1 MRERHGDGGWTYTS
15 DPCNLCAVHD
25 ILRESLEERMELCN
39 AVLRE
44 QSQER
49 ESQQWCLVARLGELG
64 SRSTASSALTRA
76 AYQDGACSR
85 KVVVVGTQQTEV
97 SLESW
102 HVLGFDGLE
111 RANLEDVACS
121 RQGPSFECC
130 VGRGEEETQF

>member
-1 MRERHGDGGWTYTS
+1 MRERHGDGGWTYTG

-64 SRSTASSALTRA
+64 ARSTASSALVQRTRM
-76 AYQDGACSR
+76 
-85 KVVVVGTQQTEV
+85 
-97 SLESW
+97 
-102 HVLGFDGLE
+102 E
-111 RANLEDVACS
+111 RAYARSL
-121 RQGPSFECC
+121 
-130 VGRGEEETQF
+130 